1 MNRTIEFSEADYAR
15 MRDAA
20 AAAGVPLDEW
30 IVANLPLNGNGSH
43 AGAAAAQPSAGETPA
58 KTMADVLAGR
68 IGVISGGGER
78 VASNEPPGTMAD
90 LFAGHVGVFASEG
103 DGQLSRNTG
112 ERFADY
118 LEEKRRAGRL

>member
-1 MNRTIEFSEADYAR
+1 MSKMIEFSEADYAR

-30 IVANLPLNGNGSH
+30 IVTNLPLNGIGVH
-43 AGAAAAQPSAGETPA
+43 AEAPTAQPRPGHKPA

-68 IGVISGGGER
+68 LGVVGSGGGER
-78 VASNEPPGTMAD
+78 VAQDHSRI
-90 LFAGHVGVFASEG
+90 FG
-103 DGQLSRNTG
+103 DI
-112 ERFADY
+112 